1 MELVSGGWY
10 PVLKTGNTFAVV
22 QKLYVNRCKKC
33 GKVWFKF
40 KNPYNCFSDAKIPV
54 SALDAVLLV
63 LNGEVYVLKGA
74 VKVVEVP
81 KYAEITINPKKAILI
96 MDDPTS
102 KIVIAD
108 KITKAKIDTESANES
123 LCVNCIEKWLREHE
137 PAYRHRQGNLLIYND
152 ENGEISDHIST
163 IYNYDGKEWKETN
176 VSDRLFN
183 HEFKNFRVITRRIRT
198 GIIAKPCEMYDKEFI
213 ITSADHPELRIQY
226 IPTALFYHPYPPM
239 D

>member
-1 MELVSGGWY
+1 MELVNGGWY
-10 PVLKTGNTFAVV
+10 PIFNPESPSIVRV
-22 QKLYVNRCKKC
+22 QKLYVNKCKKC
-33 GKVWFKF
+33 GKTWFKF
-40 KNPYNCFSDAKIPV
+40 KNPYNSFSDAKIPV

-63 LNGEVYVLKGA
+63 LNGKVYVLKGA

-81 KYAEITINPKKAILI
+81 KYAEITMNPKKAILI

-108 KITKAKIDTESANES
+108 KITKAKIDTEGVNES

-137 PAYRHRQGNLLIYND
+137 PAYRQGNLLIYND

-163 IYNYDGKEWKETN
+163 IYNYDGKECKEIN
-176 VSDRLFN
+176 VSNRLFN

-226 IPTALFYHPYPPM
+226 IPTALFY
-239 D
+239 